1 MQHKTL
7 FGMLNK
13 TYCLSY
19 VDYNDSLDGHE
30 KELQECI
37 KTNEWQPIDEVVR
50 EWQLDSEDSSIDYI
64 LDELKNNIERKLDGR
79 FEFDVEDFLMNY
91 RDELR
96 EEIYN
101 RDISTFLKDLL
112 RNTRDLVAF
121 YSTGWSC
128 GETCFIGEDGYK
140 ELKRDIRK
148 ELGLK
153 RGEYDK
159 ELNELIAN
167 AGYGGELVMYFT
179 TNIDEFIRNDD
190 NPNMIEFSNPHIALI
205 NTSNGSGSDVML
217 DRHKFSL
224 PFDRDNIYLD
234 KTIKYNYTYEVCGM
248 SGNWCEDTGVHLY
261 TKKTCKQA
269 NKSVIGDRQKRDDKL
284 AEVFKSGKCTA
295 GDMDYSRHK
304 TSDLIYSNIGTCGTT
319 CKSCNTFW
327 ID

>member
-7 FGMLNK
+7 FGMLKK
-13 TYCLSY
+13 TYELSY
-19 VDYNDSLDGHE
+19 VDYNSNLDGHE

-37 KTNEWQPIDEVVR
+37 KTNGWQPIDEVVW
-50 EWQLDSEDSSIDYI
+50 EWQLGSTDDSVDCI
-64 LDELKNNIERKLDGR
+64 LEELKRGIDRKVMGR
-79 FEFDVEDFLMNY
+79 FEFDVEMFVSKNY
-91 RDELR
+91 DNLR
-96 EEIYN
+96 EEIQN

-167 AGYGGELVMYFT
+167 AGYGGELVVYFT
-179 TNIDEFIRNDD
+179 TNIDEFITYDN

-205 NTSNGSGSDVML
+205 DTSNGSGSDVKL
-217 DRHKFSL
+217 KGHKFSL

-248 SGNWCEDTGVHLY
+248 SGNWCEDTGVHLF
-261 TKKTCKQA
+261 TKKTRKQA

-295 GDMDYSRHK
+295 GDMDYSRHHHMVY
-304 TSDLIYSNIGTCGTT
+304 INEFPCGTH
-319 CKSCNTFW
+319 CLDCGTFF